1 MKLSVNKADTGSI
14 PRGSQ
19 VMRGD
24 MYLSWF
30 LEKYPAY
37 GLSSMGIFFKLDDKW
52 VKCEYKVTIFAL
64 RSICCYVTIMSPC
77 SRAAEESVVFLQNPQ
92 SLFIFMCS
100 LFIYIIKSVK
110 LRESSKA

>member
-1 MKLSVNKADTGSI
+1 MKLSINKADTGSV
-14 PRGSQ
+14 PKGSQ

-24 MYLSWF
+24 MYLSRF

-77 SRAAEESVVFLQNPQ
+77 SRAAEKYVFFPPEPSEPLC
-92 SLFIFMCS
+92 IHEY
-100 LFIYIIKSVK
+100 IYKVS
-110 LRESSKA
+110 